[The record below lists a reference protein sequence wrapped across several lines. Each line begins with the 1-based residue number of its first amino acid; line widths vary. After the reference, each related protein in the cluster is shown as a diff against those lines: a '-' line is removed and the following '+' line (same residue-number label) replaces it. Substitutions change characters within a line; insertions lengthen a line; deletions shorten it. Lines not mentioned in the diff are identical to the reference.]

1 MPQHRGLGKGLDAIL
16 PGSMSGIPAQ
26 PLTGGVV
33 EAALGNIRPNPR
45 QPRTMID
52 PGSLEELAASIREHG
67 IIQPLIVSRDES
79 GEGYTLIAGERRW
92 QAARQAGLTTVPV
105 LVRQAGDEQL
115 LELALVEN
123 IQRAD
128 LNALEEAHAFQH
140 MVEEFG
146 LSHEQIAARVGRS
159 RAAVS
164 NTLRLL
170 RLAPA
175 AQQGLLDGTITE
187 GHARALLGLD
197 SPEAQEAALKV
208 VIAKGLNVRRTE
220 DLVRR
225 LSGER
230 LISRPRQAPS
240 PDLVALE
247 ERLRVSLGTKVSLR
261 SGSRGKGRMVIH
273 YYSPE
278 ELDALLNR
286 LLDE

>member
-1 MPQHRGLGKGLDAIL
+1 
-16 PGSMSGIPAQ
+16 
-26 PLTGGVV
+26 VV
-33 EAALGNIRPNPR
+33 EAPLGNIRPNPR
-45 QPRTMID
+45 QPRTTID

-79 GEGYTLIAGERRW
+79 GEGYTLVAGERRW

-105 LVRQAGDEQL
+105 LVRQAGDGQL

-159 RAAVS
+159 RAAVT

-170 RLAPA
+170 KLAPA
-175 AQQGLLDGTITE
+175 AQQALLDGTITE

-220 DLVRR
+220 ELVRR

-240 PDLVALE
+240 PDVMALE
-247 ERLRVSLGTKVSLR
+247 ERLRASLGTKVSLR
-261 SGSRGKGRMVIH
+261 SGSRGKGRLVIH